1 MPMEAGQQFLTPAE
15 SHAVDGA
22 LLSQSEKF
30 LTRLTISSFRL
41 LQTIAAEE
49 QLAIADLTRKLSL
62 LGLKRMPK
70 GNGSRGQKNLCWIG
84 RVQICFV
91 KIS

>member
-1 MPMEAGQQFLTPAE
+1 MQPGHQFLTPEE

-41 LQTIAAEE
+41 LHIIAAEE
-49 QLAIADLTRKLSL
+49 NMAIADLTPEMIIAWFEKDGKRKREEPETATLA
-62 LGLKRMPK
+62 
-70 GNGSRGQKNLCWIG
+70 W
-84 RVQICFV
+84 
-91 KIS
+91 

>member
-1 MPMEAGQQFLTPAE
+1 MEAGQQFLTPAE

-22 LLSQSEKF
+22 MLSQSEKF

-49 QLAIADLTRKLSL
+49 QQAIANLTPEMIIAWFEKDAKRKREQGPEKAVLD
-62 LGLKRMPK
+62 
-70 GNGSRGQKNLCWIG
+70 W
-84 RVQICFV
+84 
-91 KIS
+91 